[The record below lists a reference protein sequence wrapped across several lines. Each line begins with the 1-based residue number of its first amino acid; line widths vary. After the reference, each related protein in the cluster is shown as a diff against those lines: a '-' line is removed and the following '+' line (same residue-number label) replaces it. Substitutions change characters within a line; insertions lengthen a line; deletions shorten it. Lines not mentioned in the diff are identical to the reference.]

1 MKKKKEGRV
10 FMKFGENLKNLRK
23 LKKLSQEDLAEKVN
37 VSRQSISKWETGEAY
52 PEMNNLLMLCKIFH
66 CKINDLVN
74 DSIIDVDDLDETTK
88 KEVVTLKKEEQHK
101 MKILSKFIAVIA
113 KVGRI
118 ICLIAIPFILISMLL
133 FPYIMNKIEVKDNE
147 ISIVGSDVL
156 SLAQEGDKIVLKVD
170 DHVVVDASKDFV
182 QSEVIDVLNNNSK
195 GLIVAYIEV
204 AFLTLLVTVYLVSLV
219 FKHLG
224 RLFTNFNEGDTPFT
238 LENVIHIKKMAW
250 LMIIVIILPNIG
262 GVIFNLFL
270 TTNINI
276 DFELFDIVE
285 ILFLFSLAYIFEY
298 GRLMEL
304 GSNSRMYGDNNE

>member
-1 MKKKKEGRV
+1 
-10 FMKFGENLKNLRK
+10 MKFGENLKNLRK

-74 DSIIDVDDLDETTK
+74 DSIIDVDALDETTK

-101 MKILSKFIAVIA
+101 MKLLSKFIMVFA
-113 KVGRI
+113 KIGRI
-118 ICLIAIPFILISMLL
+118 LCLIAIPFILISMLL

-147 ISIVGSDVL
+147 ISITGSDVL

-170 DHVVVDASKDFV
+170 DHIVVDASKDFV
-182 QSEVIDVLNNNSK
+182 HSEVIDILNNNSK
-195 GLIVAYIEV
+195 GLIVVYIEV

-219 FKHLG
+219 FKHLSK
-224 RLFTNFNEGDTPFT
+224 LFTNFNEGATPFT
-238 LENVIHIKKMAW
+238 LENVFHIKQMAW

-262 GVIFNLFL
+262 GVIFNLIL
-270 TTNINI
+270 TTKINM
-276 DFELFDIVE
+276 DFEIFDIVE

-298 GRLMEL
+298 GRLMECD
-304 GSNSRMYGDNNE
+304 SNSRMYGDSNE